1 MIEALLQYSGNKNI
15 MDIQDNIEVGNNSPM
30 HLATKLN
37 MIDVV
42 DMFLQCGSDPTVAI
56 KNGFTALHIAARE
69 GYYDMCKMLVSKG
82 KYFW

>member
-1 MIEALLQYSGNKNI
+1 MIEALLHYSGNKNI
-15 MDIQDNIEVGNNSPM
+15 IDIQDHDEVGKNSPM

-42 DMFLQCGSDPTVAI
+42 ELFLQCGADPTVAN

-82 KYFW
+82 KYF